1 VKLFLVLVYFC
12 AVFLFQDTSP
22 CKQSGRLT
30 ETQVR
35 EMAIERP
42 LPSYPEDAKKAGITG
57 VVVVQFHLNES
68 NKVDSVKILE
78 APSKSIAETSNSAVW
93 KWKFSPIH
101 SGDTEICM
109 TGKLTFYFAIEEGK
123 AYVRDPR
130 RYQRMPH

>member
-1 VKLFLVLVYFC
+1 MKLFLVLVYFC

-35 EMAIERP
+35 EIAIERP
-42 LPSYPEDAKKAGITG
+42 LPSYPEDAKKAAITG

-68 NKVDSVKILE
+68 NKGDSVKILE
-78 APSKSIAETSNSAVW
+78 APSKSIAEASKSAVW
-93 KWKFSPIH
+93 EWKFSPIH

-109 TGKLTFYFAIEEGK
+109 TGKLTFISLSKRGK
-123 AYVRDPR
+123 
-130 RYQRMPH
+130 HT